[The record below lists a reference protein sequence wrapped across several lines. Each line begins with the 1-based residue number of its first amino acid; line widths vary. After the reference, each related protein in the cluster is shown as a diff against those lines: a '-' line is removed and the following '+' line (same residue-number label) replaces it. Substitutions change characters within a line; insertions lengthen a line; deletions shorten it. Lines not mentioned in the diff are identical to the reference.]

1 MAARLHNDN
10 SCISDSN
17 ATRQAAVDFLFG
29 RIDYERALAVPY
41 RTREFKLDRMR
52 RLLALLDNPQRGLG
66 IVHVAGTKGKG
77 STASFLSRVLMSAG
91 FSVGLFTSPHLD
103 RIEERLAVD
112 GLPCTA
118 DELVALVER
127 LRPAVAIMDREAAL
141 AIEKTGDGVD
151 GDADGNDCEGGPT
164 YFELA
169 TAMGLMHFA
178 DRKVDLAVLEVGLG
192 GRLDSTN
199 VCDPIV
205 AVITSISLDHT
216 RQLGDTLG
224 KIARE
229 KAGIIKPGVPVVSGV
244 VATEPRDVI
253 REVCRNEDAPL
264 VELGQDFDYQ
274 YHAGRE
280 PDGSRM
286 DFEGRSCRYESLR
299 LGLLGR
305 HQACNAA
312 VSLAVVEQ
320 LRLGGW
326 KISAAAV
333 REGLAAARCAGR
345 VEVLRRRPLVVVDTA
360 HNRASIEAL
369 VETLDESFEARRR
382 ILIFATTQEKDI
394 EGMFAA
400 MRGRF
405 DRMLFTQ
412 YQHNPRGVPPLEL
425 NERWTATGEPPADIR
440 ENPEKAWQT
449 ALAWASTHDM
459 ICVAGSFYIVSEL
472 RPVILGEDGG

>member
-1 MAARLHNDN
+1 MASRLPNIGKNNPQTDT
-10 SCISDSN
+10 S
-17 ATRQAAVDFLFG
+17 RQAAVDFLFG

-52 RLLALLDNPQRGLG
+52 RLLELLENPQRGLR

-91 FSVGLFTSPHLD
+91 FQVGLFTSPHLD

-112 GLPCTA
+112 EQPCTA
-118 DELVALVER
+118 DELVALVDR
-127 LRPAVAIMDREAAL
+127 LRPAVATMDREAAIAL
-141 AIEKTGDGVD
+141 EKTGDD
-151 GDADGNDCEGGPT
+151 DGGPT

-199 VCDPIV
+199 VCEPIV

-224 KIARE
+224 QIARE

-244 VATEPRDVI
+244 VESEPRDVI
-253 REVCRNEDAPL
+253 RDVCRSVNAPL
-264 VELGQDFDYQ
+264 VELVHDFDYQ

-286 DFEGRSCRYESLR
+286 DFGGRSCCYEGLR
-299 LGLLGR
+299 LGLIGR
-305 HQACNAA
+305 HQASNAA
-312 VSLAVVEQ
+312 VALAVVEQ
-320 LRLGGW
+320 LRLLDW
-326 KISAAAV
+326 KIPEEAA
-333 REGLAAARCAGR
+333 REGLTAARCAGR
-345 VEVLRRRPLVVVDTA
+345 VEVLSRRPLVVVDTA

-369 VETLDESFEARRR
+369 VATLDESFESGRRL
-382 ILIFATTQEKDI
+382 LIFATTQEKDI
-394 EGMFAA
+394 HGMFAA

-405 DRMLFTQ
+405 DCVLFTQ
-412 YQHNPRGVPPLEL
+412 YQNNPRGVSPIEL
-425 NERWTATGEPPADIR
+425 NECWTSAGEPPADTC
-440 ENPEKAWQT
+440 ETPQEAWQT
-449 ALAWASTHDM
+449 ALRWASPDDM

-472 RPVILGEDGG
+472 RPVII